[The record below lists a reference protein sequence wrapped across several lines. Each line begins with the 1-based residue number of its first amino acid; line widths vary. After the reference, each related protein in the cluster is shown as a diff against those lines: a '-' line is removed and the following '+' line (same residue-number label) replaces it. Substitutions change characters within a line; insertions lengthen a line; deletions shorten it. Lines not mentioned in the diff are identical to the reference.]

1 MDAGML
7 SDYKKDRALYV
18 FYANKAATQKEQ
30 PDVQT
35 AEVVMDRNKGSLS
48 QPPPTPTP
56 TDFAL
61 DELIVQIL
69 LDQLTYTAVKN
80 LGPTKSSRLNYIFMF
95 AAAAA
100 YNWVSPIQTGTKDN
114 WNWDTHYLTTSTMD
128 AYVFVNHALI
138 AVLPTL
144 IPGYNVNPLLVDE
157 QARMGWKPI
166 TQTAYVTNLQAN
178 TNFSTWLSR
187 WQTWYAGRVADGNV
201 AAAVAPTAAD
211 LVTYGNSTIFL
222 NVNARQ
228 TVAQFPKPG
237 AWTPLVIQDKTFQKY
252 MTWNWGNV
260 TSTCLSPTDETNIQ
274 AAADAYYPTSTRN
287 DDIDSLV
294 STVTQLHDAEKLQ
307 AEFWAGGPYT
317 ASPPGMYLYLW
328 AMTARGSGFAKTRGM
343 KTFFLSGLH
352 LAVSL
357 FEVGRV
363 TWRVKKSH
371 FEARPIQEI
380 RNRYYTSTIASYD
393 GTLVE
398 GSLWV
403 PYQTKSFVTPP
414 FPDFPSGHSAFGQ
427 AFSNIMTAWFG
438 PDIPQTDPI
447 KLTKMYLLSPIFTV
461 DQTHPLGV
469 FLFPQGASQIQPGI
483 VPSVDTFLFYT
494 TWLELAITCGAS
506 RQYGGIHAMSAHLG
520 SVALANALTPIVNS
534 VWEFI

>member
-7 SDYKKDRALYV
+7 TSSKKDNALYV

-35 AEVVMDRNKGSLS
+35 AEVVLDINKGRLN
-48 QPPPTPTP
+48 QTAPLTP

-69 LDQLTYTAVKN
+69 LDQLTYTATKN
-80 LGPTKSSRLNYIFMF
+80 LGPTKSSRVNYIFMF
-95 AAAAA
+95 TVAAA
-100 YNWVSPIQTGTKDN
+100 YNWLLPLLSGTKDDWN
-114 WNWDTHYLTTSTMD
+114 WNTHVGTSSALDT
-128 AYVFVNHALI
+128 YVFVNHALI

-144 IPGYNVNPLLVDE
+144 IPNYNVAPLLVDE
-157 QARMGWKPI
+157 QARMGWTPSQ
-166 TQTAYVTNLQAN
+166 QTAYVNNLQTAKQ
-178 TNFSTWLSR
+178 FSTWLSN
-187 WQTWYAGRVADGNV
+187 WQIWYAGRVADGNV
-201 AAAVAPTAAD
+201 AASVPPSAAD

-228 TVAQFPKPG
+228 TVAEYPKPG

-252 MTWNWGNV
+252 MTWNWDNV
-260 TSTCLSPTDETNIQ
+260 TSTCLSPADEVNIQ
-274 AAADAYYPTSTRN
+274 AAADAYFPTSTR
-287 DDIDSLV
+287 DADIDNLV
-294 STVTQLHDAEKLQ
+294 STVTNLQDAEKIQ
-307 AEFWAGGPYT
+307 AEFWSGGPYT
-317 ASPPGMYLYLW
+317 ASPPGIYLYLW
-328 AMTARGSGFAKTRGM
+328 AMTAKGSGFAKTMGM
-343 KTFFLSGLH
+343 KTFFLSGLQ

-357 FEVGRV
+357 FEAGRV

-380 RNRYYTSTIASYD
+380 RNRYYSSTIAAYD
-393 GTLVE
+393 GTLVQ

-403 PYQTKSFVTPP
+403 PFQTKSFVTPP
-414 FPDFPSGHSAFGQ
+414 FADFSSGHSAFGQ
-427 AFSNIMTAWFG
+427 VFLNIMTSLFG
-438 PDIPQTDPI
+438 PDIPQTEPI

-461 DQTHPLGV
+461 DQTQPFGV

-483 VPSVDTFLFYT
+483 VPSTDTFLHYT
-494 TWLELAITCGAS
+494 TWQEIATSCGLS

-520 SVALANALTPIVNS
+520 SVALANTLTPIVNTA
-534 VWEFI
+534 WGFI

>member
-1 MDAGML
+1 ML
-7 SDYKKDRALYV
+7 TSSKKDNALYV

-35 AEVVMDRNKGSLS
+35 AEVVLDRNKGQLGF
-48 QPPPTPTP
+48 PAAVAP

-69 LDQLTYTAVKN
+69 LDQLSYTATKN

-95 AAAAA
+95 TVATA
-100 YNWVSPIQTGTKDN
+100 YNWLLPILSGTKDN
-114 WNWDTHYLTTSTMD
+114 WNWNTHVGTSSVLDT
-128 AYVFVNHALI
+128 YVFVNHALI

-144 IPGYNVNPLLVDE
+144 IPDYNVNPLLVDE
-157 QARMGWKPI
+157 QARMGWTPSQ
-166 TQTAYVTNLQAN
+166 QTAYVNNLQTAK
-178 TNFSTWLSR
+178 NFSTWLSN

-201 AAAVAPTAAD
+201 EAALPPTAAD

-228 TVAQFPKPG
+228 TVAEYPKPG

-252 MTWNWGNV
+252 MTWKWDDV

-274 AAADAYYPTSTRN
+274 AAADAEYPTSSRN
-287 DDIDSLV
+287 ADIDSLV
-294 STVTQLHDAEKLQ
+294 STVTQLQDAEKVQ

-328 AMTARGSGFAKTRGM
+328 GMLAKGSGFAKTMGM
-343 KTFFLSGLH
+343 KTFLLSGLQ

-357 FEVGRV
+357 FEVGRLA
-363 TWRVKKSH
+363 WRVKKSH
-371 FEARPIQEI
+371 FQARPIQEI
-380 RNRYYTSTIASYD
+380 RNRYYSSTIAAYD

-403 PYQTKSFVTPP
+403 PFQTKSFVTPP
-414 FPDFPSGHSAFGQ
+414 FADFSSGHSAFGQ
-427 AFSNIMTAWFG
+427 AFFNIMTDWFG
-438 PDIPQTDPI
+438 PDIPQTEPI

-461 DQTHPLGV
+461 DQTQPFGV

-483 VPSVDTFLFYT
+483 VPSVDTFLFYS
-494 TWLELAITCGAS
+494 TWQELSLSCGLS
-506 RQYGGIHAMSAHLG
+506 RQYGGIHAMSAHVG

-534 VWEFI
+534 AWGFI